1 MSQAKK
7 QHYVPK
13 FYLKNFSI
21 NSNRKTIQCLDKV
34 NLRSHISN
42 FKVIAQEEKFNESD
56 SQDIEDNLSKIENDA
71 SKLINNF
78 LDNPKYKRLNSEPF
92 KLKLA
97 YFILIQLIR
106 TKEVRNMPIDGINS
120 LKSYMSNKHDL
131 KDSEIKKFNQ
141 LLNKDEIKEA
151 HLDFIQDDNLD
162 LLEGIFCKK
171 WILLKNQTSMN
182 FWTSDNPV
190 VKYNPYG
197 NLGLII
203 DGIQLFFP
211 LSPKFSLCILD
222 PFCYSNFKEYKE
234 FDILDGFNNIKKAGL
249 SKITDINDVKFVNS
263 LQIKYST
270 EYVFSCEN
278 EFEENGKIK
287 QWICDVIE
295 ESSNESKVK
304 TEEVKTNLDGKLFRQ
319 HYS

>member
-106 TKEVRNMPIDGINS
+106 TKEVRNRPIDGINS

-182 FWTSDNPV
+182 FWTSDN
-190 VKYNPYG
+190 
-197 NLGLII
+197 L
-203 DGIQLFFP
+203 
-211 LSPKFSLCILD
+211 
-222 PFCYSNFKEYKE
+222 
-234 FDILDGFNNIKKAGL
+234 
-249 SKITDINDVKFVNS
+249 
-263 LQIKYST
+263 
-270 EYVFSCEN
+270 
-278 EFEENGKIK
+278 
-287 QWICDVIE
+287 
-295 ESSNESKVK
+295 
-304 TEEVKTNLDGKLFRQ
+304 
-319 HYS
+319 

>member
-106 TKEVRNMPIDGINS
+106 TKEVRNRPID
-120 LKSYMSNKHDL
+120 
-131 KDSEIKKFNQ
+131 
-141 LLNKDEIKEA
+141 
-151 HLDFIQDDNLD
+151 
-162 LLEGIFCKK
+162 
-171 WILLKNQTSMN
+171 
-182 FWTSDNPV
+182 
-190 VKYNPYG
+190 
-197 NLGLII
+197 
-203 DGIQLFFP
+203 
-211 LSPKFSLCILD
+211 FSLCILD

>member
-7 QHYVPK
+7 QHYVPR

-21 NSNRKTIQCLDKV
+21 NSNRKTIQCLDKI
-34 NLRSHISN
+34 NLRSHISD
-42 FKVIAQEEKFNESD
+42 FGPIAQEEKFNESEF
-56 SQDIEDNLSKIENDA
+56 QDIEDDLSKIENNA
-71 SKLINNF
+71 GYLINNF
-78 LDNPKYKRLNSEPF
+78 LDDPKYKRLNSEPF

-106 TKEVRNMPIDGINS
+106 TKEIRNRPIDGINS
-120 LKSYMSNKHDL
+120 LKSYMADKYDL
-131 KDSEIKKFNQ
+131 KDFEIEKYDQ
-141 LLNKDEIKEA
+141 LLNKEEIKEA

-197 NLGLII
+197 NLGLIVE
-203 DGIQLFFP
+203 GIQLFFP
-211 LSPKFSLCILD
+211 LSPKFCLCILN

-234 FDILDGFNNIKKAGL
+234 FDIVDGFNNLKKAEL
-249 SKITDINDVKFVNS
+249 SKITDINDVKFINS
-263 LQIKYST
+263 LQIRYST
-270 EYVFSCEN
+270 EYVFFVKMNLKIMVKLS
-278 EFEENGKIK
+278 NGFVRLLRKVQMNLKSK
-287 QWICDVIE
+287 QKK
-295 ESSNESKVK
+295 SK
-304 TEEVKTNLDGKLFRQ
+304 Q
-319 HYS
+319 I

>member
-1 MSQAKK
+1 MKSRW
-7 QHYVPK
+7 H
-13 FYLKNFSI
+13 
-21 NSNRKTIQCLDKV
+21 C
-34 NLRSHISN
+34 ISLPEAAL
-42 FKVIAQEEKFNESD
+42 IA
-56 SQDIEDNLSKIENDA
+56 
-71 SKLINNF
+71 
-78 LDNPKYKRLNSEPF
+78 
-92 KLKLA
+92 
-97 YFILIQLIR
+97 
-106 TKEVRNMPIDGINS
+106 
-120 LKSYMSNKHDL
+120 
-131 KDSEIKKFNQ
+131 
-141 LLNKDEIKEA
+141 
-151 HLDFIQDDNLD
+151 
-162 LLEGIFCKK
+162 GIF
-171 WILLKNQTSMN
+171 NAPTS
-182 FWTSDNPV
+182 
-190 VKYNPYG
+190 YNPYG

>member
-106 TKEVRNMPIDGINS
+106 TKEVRNRPIDGINS

-141 LLNKDEIKEA
+141 DEIKEA

>member
-106 TKEVRNMPIDGINS
+106 TKEVRNRPIDGINS

-234 FDILDGFNNIKKAGL
+234 FDILDGINNIKKAGL

>member
-106 TKEVRNMPIDGINS
+106 TKEVRNRPIDGINS

-222 PFCYSNFKEYKE
+222 PVCYSNFKEYKE

>member
-106 TKEVRNMPIDGINS
+106 TKEVRNRPIDGINS

-222 PFCYSNFKEYKE
+222 PSCYSNFKEYKE

-270 EYVFSCEN
+270 EYVFSYEN

>member
-106 TKEVRNMPIDGINS
+106 TKEVRNRPIDGINS

-278 EFEENGKIK
+278 EFEEKGKIK